1 MNLLNFRTRKEAN
14 HRTQQ
19 VPFEQILQK
28 AITAIKNFKSEGAL
42 EKKPTLKLKIL
53 SNQAAL
59 AQQLAEKLVDNA
71 GTATYGKTEV
81 GHYTID
87 CTYPDI
93 DLHNVSIE
101 ECLNQVHQMAIEHES
116 TLQDCE
122 LVK

>member
-1 MNLLNFRTRKEAN
+1 MNFLNFWRRKEAN
-14 HRTQQ
+14 HRIQ
-19 VPFEQILQK
+19 VVSFEQILQK
-28 AITAIKNFKSEGAL
+28 VATAIKNFKSEGAL

-53 SNQAAL
+53 SNQASL
-59 AQQLAEKLVDNA
+59 AQHLAEKLVDKA

-81 GHYTID
+81 GHYTIN

-101 ECLNQVHQMAIEHES
+101 ECLHQAHQMAIEHES

-122 LVK
+122 LV

>member
-1 MNLLNFRTRKEAN
+1 MNFLNFWRRKEAN
-14 HRTQQ
+14 HRIQD
-19 VPFEQILQK
+19 VSFEQILQK
-28 AITAIKNFKSEGAL
+28 VATGAL

-53 SNQAAL
+53 SNQASL

-81 GHYTID
+81 GHYAID

-93 DLHNVSIE
+93 DLQEVSIK

-122 LVK
+122 LV

>member
-1 MNLLNFRTRKEAN
+1 MNFLNFWRRKEAH
-14 HRTQQ
+14 HRTQE

-28 AITAIKNFKSEGAL
+28 ATTAIKNLKSEGTL
-42 EKKPTLKLKIL
+42 EKKRTLKLKIL
-53 SNQAAL
+53 SNQASL
-59 AQQLAEKLVDNA
+59 AQQLAKKLVDKA

-101 ECLNQVHQMAIEHES
+101 ECLHQAHQMAIEHES

-122 LVK
+122 LV

>member
-1 MNLLNFRTRKEAN
+1 MNFLNFWRRKEAN
-14 HRTQQ
+14 HRIQD
-19 VPFEQILQK
+19 VSFEQILQK
-28 AITAIKNFKSEGAL
+28 VATAIKNFKSEGAL

-53 SNQAAL
+53 SNQASL

-81 GHYTID
+81 GHYAID

-93 DLHNVSIE
+93 DLQEVSIK

-116 TLQDCE
+116 ILQDCE
-122 LVK
+122 LV